1 MKIEFVIYE
10 IIENEVLVEG
20 KYATD
25 YKPYSE
31 TVKVLEQYD
40 YEFYSTIEDALVSL
54 NGANILNDKNKNGWL
69 TILPIIRNL

>member
-10 IIENEVLVEG
+10 IIEKEFLVEG
-20 KYATD
+20 KYSTD

-31 TVKVLEQYD
+31 TLKVLEQYD